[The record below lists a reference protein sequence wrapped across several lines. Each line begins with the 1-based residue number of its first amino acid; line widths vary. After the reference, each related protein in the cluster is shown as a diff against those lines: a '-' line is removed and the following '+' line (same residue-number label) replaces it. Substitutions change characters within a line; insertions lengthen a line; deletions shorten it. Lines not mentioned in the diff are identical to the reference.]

1 LNIFA
6 EELQRKRLRNISV
19 NDVFDSVRSI
29 MRRCKG
35 GYAVVMLINHVGLLA
50 FRDPNGIRPLCFG
63 KRLANVGSNEY
74 DYAIA
79 SESVAI
85 DAVDPQFVLER
96 DVQPG
101 EAIFINFQGQ
111 FFSEK
116 LVPNS
121 AAVPFTPCMF
131 EYVYFARPDSLIDGV
146 SVYEAR
152 RRMGEILAA
161 KIKRI
166 NPNHDIDVV
175 IPVPETSRT
184 AALETAC
191 RLDRPYREGFV
202 KNRYIART
210 FIMPGQELRRKTVR
224 LKLNTIR
231 SEFKDKNVL
240 LVDDSIVRGTTS
252 MELVQLARDAGAKK
266 VYFASAAPPVRFSN
280 VYGIDIPTR
289 AELVAHGRTEAEI
302 AEKLN
307 ADGVI
312 YNELDAIED
321 AVRSCNPSV
330 LKDFEVSCFNGVYI
344 TDDVTPDYLLQL
356 EESRGKARKG
366 AVQEAAESSTSRSP
380 NNANSPKNANDPL
393 TSSSSSS
400 SLINETNT
408 DNNRD
413 NVNKRASS
421 CEALYNERS
430 LYETSEKRLRVN

>member
-1 LNIFA
+1 
-6 EELQRKRLRNISV
+6 
-19 NDVFDSVRSI
+19 

-63 KRLANVGSNEY
+63 KRSTLNGDGDY

-101 EAIFINFQGQ
+101 EAIFIDFHGN

-116 LVPNS
+116 LIPNS
-121 AAVPFTPCMF
+121 LTIPFTPCMF

-152 RRMGEILAA
+152 RRMGLKLAE

-166 NPNHDIDVV
+166 MPQHDIDVV

-184 AALETAC
+184 AALETANH
-191 RLDRPYREGFV
+191 LERPYREGFV

-289 AELVAHGRTEAEI
+289 LELVAHGRTEAEI
-302 AEKLN
+302 SDKLHC
-307 ADGVI
+307 DGVI
-312 YNELDAIED
+312 YNDLDAIED
-321 AVRSCNPSV
+321 AVRSCNPTV
-330 LKDFEVSCFNGVYI
+330 LKDFEVSCFNGVYV
-344 TDDVTPDYLLQL
+344 TDDITSEYLLRL
-356 EESRGKARKG
+356 EDSRGRSRQG
-366 AVQEAAESSTSRSP
+366 AVTLISPSSSRSDGVSPVP
-380 NNANSPKNANDPL
+380 NLVKSPRSLHSPKNINGLSSSASSASASD
-393 TSSSSSS
+393 TSS
-400 SLINETNT
+400 LENHDN
-408 DNNRD
+408 DNN
-413 NVNKRASS
+413 NNGKISNKQIASS
-421 CEALYNERS
+421 CEALYNDRS
-430 LYETSEKRLRVN
+430 LFESSAEKKQRVK

>member
-1 LNIFA
+1 MNIFA

-19 NDVFDSVRSI
+19 DDVFDSVRSI

-63 KRLANVGSNEY
+63 KRLAKSGSSEY

-85 DAVDPQFVLER
+85 DAVDPQFTLER

-121 AAVPFTPCMF
+121 PSVPFTPCMF

-166 NPNHDIDVV
+166 SPNHDIDVV

-184 AALETAC
+184 AALETAS

-302 AEKLN
+302 SEKLN

-344 TDDVTPDYLLQL
+344 TDDITPEYLLQL
-356 EESRGKARKG
+356 EESRGKSRQG
-366 AVQEAAESSTSRSP
+366 AVKVSTDSFRPTSPKNSRSP
-380 NNANSPKNANDPL
+380 KAINGQQI
-393 TSSSSSS
+393 SSSSD
-400 SLINETNT
+400 NF
-408 DNNRD
+408 DNNED
-413 NVNKRASS
+413 NVDNFNASKKRASS
-421 CEALYNERS
+421 CESLYNERS
-430 LYETSEKRLRVN
+430 LYESNDKKLRVN